1 MKEEKEKLRIPLI
14 VSTENGNEEKEQV
27 EVGIPKSYLNYNLK
41 PSFRSENKILFYNA
55 QDTKFYER
63 KLENPSQKIWIIRI
77 NDFYNYGTKRM
88 MQTAYEMNI
97 QLEWKISTNFD
108 LVTDSKEGTIIFYKG
123 EKIEKDNLP
132 SAIIPRFG
140 SKLDYLAKSALK
152 HFERAGVEI
161 INDWRS
167 LTYASDKF
175 SCYQVWSSKKFPI
188 PKSMLVKF
196 PMEPAFIEKNFSY
209 PFILKKS
216 TSSQGKG
223 IMKINGE
230 EELKDLSE
238 LLDESKTLVIQEFI
252 KFSSGRDIRVIVIG
266 GKVIGAMMRIA
277 KTGYKSNFH
286 KGGMV
291 KKVEL
296 NDELKSLSIQTA
308 ASVGLD
314 ICGVD
319 FLIDENGYKICE
331 INASPGFE
339 GFEIATGL
347 NIAKEILEFASKR
360 GKEKKNY
367 VEIESVEVSI
377 MKEHLE

>member
-1 MKEEKEKLRIPLI
+1 MEEETETIKIPVI
-14 VSTENGNEEKEQV
+14 IATENGNEEKE
-27 EVGIPKSYLNYNLK
+27 IIDLDLPKSYLEYNLK
-41 PSFRSENKILFYNA
+41 PSYRSENKILFYNA

-63 KLENPSQKIWIIRI
+63 KLKNPSQKIWIIRI

-88 MQTAYEMNI
+88 MSTAYEMNI

-108 LVTDSKEGTIIFYKG
+108 LITDSNEGTLIFYKG
-123 EKIEKDNLP
+123 EKIEKEDLP

-140 SKLDYLAKSALK
+140 SKLDYLAKSSLK

-167 LTYASDKF
+167 LAYASDKF

-196 PMEPAFIEKNFSY
+196 PINPTFVEKNFSY

-230 EELKDLSE
+230 EELKDISE
-238 LLDESKTLVIQEFI
+238 LLDESKTLVIQEFV

-277 KTGYKSNFH
+277 KSGYKSNFH

-296 NDELKSLSIQTA
+296 NDELKSLAIQTA
-308 ASVGLD
+308 SSVGLD

-347 NIAKEILEFASKR
+347 NIAKEILEFAAKR
-360 GKEKKNY
+360 GKEKKTQVY
-367 VEIESVEVSI
+367 IESVEVSI